1 MRCHENCEEEEE
13 DEEVIVVVVDDERR
27 RCGKEFEEFD
37 AEMEIVEMVMR
48 SRRKRKSIG
57 QRS

>member
-1 MRCHENCEEEEE
+1 MR
-13 DEEVIVVVVDDERR
+13 
-27 RCGKEFEEFD
+27 FEEFD
-37 AEMEIVEMVMR
+37 AEMEIVELVMR